1 MFRSK
6 TWMHKLMLSSSF
18 AFTLLGSTLAQAAYD
33 YKIHPG
39 SQCQATV
46 GAEAGYFDRGAG
58 GFIFNTSAS
67 DLRVECPILR
77 DNSFPAQLDVGIW
90 VDSAFG
96 GTISCT
102 FWSMDSSGTP
112 VVALT
117 QSVTFSGPGAQ
128 PIYWAVD
135 PSQTAFDGTYSIQC
149 TLPPLGFVYRYIG
162 GEDALTDDGF

>member
-1 MFRSK
+1 M
-6 TWMHKLMLSSSF
+6 KLKQI
-18 AFTLLGSTLAQAAYD
+18 LLPLTGLVLVALANQGAAYD

-46 GAEAGYFDRGAG
+46 GAEAWAFDRGAG
-58 GFIFNTSAS
+58 GFIVNSSAG
-67 DLRVECPILR
+67 DGQVECPIIR

-90 VDSAFG
+90 LDTALG

-102 FWSMDSSGTP
+102 FWSMNSAGAP
-112 VVALT
+112 VAELP

-128 PIYWAVD
+128 PIYWAVA

-149 TLPPLGFVYRYIG
+149 TLPPLGFVLRYIG
-162 GEDALTDDGF
+162 GENAPTDDGF

>member
-1 MFRSK
+1 M
-6 TWMHKLMLSSSF
+6 KLKQVFLPLIGLALVAF
-18 AFTLLGSTLAQAAYD
+18 ASQGAAYD
-33 YKIHPG
+33 YKVHPG

-46 GAEAGYFDRGAG
+46 GAEAIYFDRGAG
-58 GFIFNTSAS
+58 GFIFNNSQF

-90 VDSAFG
+90 LDMAFA

-102 FWSMDSSGTP
+102 FWSMNSGGAP
-112 VVALT
+112 VAQLP

-128 PIYWAVD
+128 PIYWAVA

-149 TLPPLGFVYRYIG
+149 TLPPLGFVLRYIG
-162 GEDALTDDGF
+162 GENAPTDDGF